1 MKPRWSFKVGRLP
14 AAVRDALSLERGE
27 RVLAHATTRGG
38 SYAAVTGTALYLPT
52 PEAGF
57 VRLPWERIEQ
67 AQWKDGW
74 LHIREVGGG
83 DRHHVGLAEPGAVPE
98 TVHERVTATIVVS
111 QYDTLPGGGGV
122 RIVGR
127 RGQEGG
133 ETRWTFV
140 FDSGL
145 DPADPGL
152 RAQAEQLLEDLR
164 RQTGL

>member
-1 MKPRWSFKVGRLP
+1 MKPRWSLKVARLP
-14 AAVRDALSLERGE
+14 AAVRDALSLRRGE

-38 SYAAVTGTALYLPT
+38 SYTVVTADALYLPT

-57 VRLPWERIEQ
+57 ARLPWERVEH

-83 DRHHVGLAEPGAVPE
+83 GEHHVGLAEPGAVPGA
-98 TVHERVTATIVVS
+98 VQERVTATIVVS
-111 QYDTLPGGGGV
+111 QYGALPGGGGV

-127 RGQEGG
+127 RGRDEG
-133 ETRWTFV
+133 EPRWTFV
-140 FDSGL
+140 FDAGL
-145 DPADPGL
+145 DPSDPGL
-152 RAQAEQLLEDLR
+152 RAPAEQVLEDLR